1 MHPFRHLHTVNKHR
15 FLVMIHCFRAGLI
28 RQGLCHDLSKYSP
41 TEFLAGARY
50 FQGIRSPN
58 DGERE
63 KNGYSL
69 AWMHHKGRNKH
80 HIEYWTDY
88 DPKTHKIEA
97 VQMPRKY
104 VAEMFCDRV
113 AACKTYQKSAY
124 TNGSALEYF
133 LKGKPRRWGHPQTS
147 ADIEMLLTMLRDKG
161 EDETFL
167 YLKKWVKEG

>member
-1 MHPFRHLHTVNKHR
+1 
-15 FLVMIHCFRAGLI
+15 
-28 RQGLCHDLSKYSP
+28 
-41 TEFLAGARY
+41 
-50 FQGIRSPN
+50 
-58 DGERE
+58 
-63 KNGYSL
+63 
-69 AWMHHKGRNKH
+69 
-80 HIEYWTDY
+80 
-88 DPKTHKIEA
+88 
-97 VQMPRKY
+97 MPRKY

-133 LKGKPRRWGHPQTS
+133 LKGKPRRWVHPQTS